1 MSRDQGFPAVIASN
15 ASIRTKRLDAACYG
29 QPPLRPLG
37 KGETMSAFMFG
48 LIMGGSVG
56 IPLACAIASRRKARK
71 EVQDGSK
78 DLPDGTEDDEG

>member
-1 MSRDQGFPAVIASN
+1 MGDQGFPAVIAST
-15 ASIRTKRLDAACYG
+15 APFRTGHSLLWAAA
-29 QPPLRPLG
+29 PKTPG
-37 KGETMSAFMFG
+37 KGETMSAFTFG

-71 EVQDGSK
+71 EEQDGSK

>member
-1 MSRDQGFPAVIASN
+1 MKYGGPGVPAVIAST
-15 ASIRTKRLDAACYG
+15 APFRTRHSLLWAAA
-29 QPPLRPLG
+29 PVNPG
-37 KGETMSAFMFG
+37 KGETMSAFTFG

-71 EVQDGSK
+71 EEQDGSK

>member
-1 MSRDQGFPAVIASN
+1 
-15 ASIRTKRLDAACYG
+15 
-29 QPPLRPLG
+29 
-37 KGETMSAFMFG
+37 MSAFMFG